1 MRPETYVAKMYSAE
15 MGFRAADRCLQIHGG
30 IGLTTD
36 MPIERFWRDQ
46 RAYLITEGAAEV
58 MRMTVARHVLKH
70 Y

>member
-1 MRPETYVAKMYSAE
+1 MAKMYSAE

-36 MPIERFWRDQ
+36 LPVERFWRNQ
-46 RAYLITEGAAEV
+46 RPYLITEGAAEV